1 MTEINPIKGG
11 ARSSARLAAVQ
22 ALYQIEAS
30 DAKSAREQGCEDFH
44 MDESGGYEL
53 DVVGCDLI
61 E

>member
-30 DAKSAREQGCEDFH
+30 DAKS
-44 MDESGGYEL
+44 L
-53 DVVGCDLI
+53 LVVQEFSDQV
-61 E
+61 EKRQ